1 MCLAL
6 PEIEL
11 QINLSRTLARMTC
24 AEGANNRT
32 EVNMWAW
39 LKGGAQSSSAKTEVE
54 SSAMRTY
61 SPQAARQKD
70 GARAELLAQQ
80 YLLGCGLKLVNANVA
95 CAQGEIDLIMLDGD
109 TLVFIEV
116 RWRKSAAYG
125 GAAVSVT
132 PHKLAK
138 LMRAC
143 EMFLQHEPAWR
154 DRPCRIDVIALQGD
168 LNAPSIEWLKNVTV

>member
-54 SSAMRTY
+54 SLAMRTY

-168 LNAPSIEWLKNVTV
+168 LNAPSIEWLKNITV

>member
-24 AEGANNRT
+24 AEGANNRA

-116 RWRKSAAYG
+116 RWRKSTAYG

-143 EMFLQHEPAWR
+143 EIFLQHEPTWR
-154 DRPCRIDVIALQGD
+154 DSPCRIDVIALQGD

>member
-143 EMFLQHEPAWR
+143 EIFLQHEPAWR

-168 LNAPSIEWLKNVTV
+168 LNAPSIEWLKNITV

>member
-1 MCLAL
+1 
-6 PEIEL
+6 
-11 QINLSRTLARMTC
+11 
-24 AEGANNRT
+24 
-32 EVNMWAW
+32 MWAW
-39 LKGGAQSSSAKTEVE
+39 LKGGAPSSTTKSVVE
-54 SSAMRTY
+54 STALRTY
-61 SPQAARQKD
+61 SPQAARQKE

-80 YLLGCGLKLVNANVA
+80 HLLGCGLKPVKANVA

-116 RWRKSAAYG
+116 RWRKSTAYG

-154 DRPCRIDVIALQGD
+154 DSPCRIDVLALQGD

>member
-1 MCLAL
+1 
-6 PEIEL
+6 
-11 QINLSRTLARMTC
+11 
-24 AEGANNRT
+24 
-32 EVNMWAW
+32 MWAW

-95 CAQGEIDLIMLDGD
+95 CAQGEIDLIMLDGE
-109 TLVFIEV
+109 TLVFVEV
-116 RWRKSAAYG
+116 RWRKSQAYG

-143 EMFLQHEPAWR
+143 EMFLQHEPVWR
-154 DRPCRIDVIALQGD
+154 QYPCRVDVLALQGD
-168 LNAPSIEWLKNVTV
+168 LNAPTIEWLKNVTV